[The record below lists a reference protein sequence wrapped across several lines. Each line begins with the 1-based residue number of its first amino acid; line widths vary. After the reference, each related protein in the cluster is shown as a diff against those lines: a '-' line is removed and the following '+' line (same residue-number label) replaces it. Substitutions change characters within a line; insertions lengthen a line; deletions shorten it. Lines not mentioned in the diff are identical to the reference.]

1 MASFAERLKSLREA
15 RKLTQA
21 RLSELLAVD
30 PRVYN
35 RWERGLATPQLDT
48 VVKIAQLL
56 QVSMDELVGLDAPE
70 SAPAIHNPKL
80 AGLYQQVDKLS
91 DEDQQ
96 ALIILM
102 DSLLKRSQMSKLLA
116 A

>member
-1 MASFAERLKSLREA
+1 MVLFAERLKILREA
-15 RKLTQA
+15 RKLSQT
-21 RLSELLAVD
+21 RLSELLEVD

-35 RWERGLATPQLDT
+35 RWERGTATPQLDT

-56 QVSMDELVGLDAPE
+56 QVSLDELVGLEASQ

-80 AGLYQQVDKLS
+80 AVLFQQVDKLS

-96 ALIILM
+96 ALVVLM
-102 DSLLKRSQMSKLLA
+102 DSLIKRSQMSKLLA